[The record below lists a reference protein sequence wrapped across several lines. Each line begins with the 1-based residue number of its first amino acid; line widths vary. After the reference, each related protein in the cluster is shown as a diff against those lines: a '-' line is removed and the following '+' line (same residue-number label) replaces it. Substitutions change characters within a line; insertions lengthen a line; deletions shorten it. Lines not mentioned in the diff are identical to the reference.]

1 MIKIWTGL
9 KIADE
14 PTHFV
19 WCLVRQ
25 LHYVLSLQMSELQ
38 KKAWLYTQRYIA
50 SENKPMLK
58 TVLEV
63 VGWQPTTFKLFRNF
77 LMEKGNTKTRE
88 SSIWLS
94 DLSVLDTTH
103 NTLIWLLRISEKY
116 SIVLLFLLASK
127 NSSKQL
133 YYKLFSWL
141 MACKFFC
148 FVTFCHCLI
157 FTPPFFSIIPLHQ
170 IPNEI
175 LN

>member
-1 MIKIWTGL
+1 MKT
-9 KIADE
+9 ADE

-77 LMEKGNTKTRE
+77 LMEKGNTKTRD

-94 DLSVLDTTH
+94 DLSLFW
-103 NTLIWLLRISEKY
+103 TLKTLKTLWSDCSNFRKIFNC
-116 SIVLLFLLASK
+116 SIASK
-127 NSSKQL
+127 NHQSSCIINYFL
-133 YYKLFSWL
+133 GLWHVNFSASL
-141 MACKFFC
+141 LS
-148 FVTFCHCLI
+148 VI
-157 FTPPFFSIIPLHQ
+157 V
-170 IPNEI
+170 
-175 LN
+175 